1 MKRALMVLLLGCV
14 LQSGYGQ
21 EFLAKAKVALGAK
34 DTAAAIAGFEQA
46 LKAGQKPAEAN
57 YYLGA
62 IALSRGSLPNAIR
75 YLEEAVRI
83 DDENVDAL
91 RKLGEA
97 YMVNKNIPAALP
109 HLRRA
114 IKLAPKNGAAIA
126 AYGRAL
132 LAVDSVDAA
141 IIQLTRAKEFT
152 PNDPMIYEGLGDA
165 YGKQGVV
172 VMVVSNYQKA
182 IELEPRNVERRI
194 KLARVYE
201 KDRKY
206 TEAVRE
212 FEEIIKLD
220 STNAGSHMQK
230 GNILLRAKMY
240 KQAVSPLRTLT
251 QLQPKSVEGSVLL
264 TKALSGAGDYPE
276 VIKEA
281 KRSLKLD
288 STNTDVWRM
297 LAEAHIEVKD
307 YTEGLS
313 AYEALKRRNAFK
325 PEDQAKYG
333 LALARLGRDDEALKS
348 LLEAVAM
355 DSTNC
360 DAFFSLGSIYMKKRD
375 YEKASEMF
383 EKRIS
388 CDPKSLSLP
397 TYLNAAASYMQ
408 TKNYPRV
415 RELLTRVIEVKPDFL
430 QARLWLAR
438 YYTQVDSLDNAR
450 AEYDEVLRQ
459 IGSNTDKY
467 KKEAAEAYYLL
478 GMYHFRK
485 QSYGSAVES
494 FRKASGFGYED
505 PGLRLT
511 WGQAVMQTLDR
522 TGNPEDN
529 AKKIEESIRL
539 FRKVIDL
546 DPNNAQ
552 GHLWLAQALIQSRVE
567 AQDEKNKQIRED
579 ACGELRKVLKIEP
592 KNEDAKKAMERIG
605 CPGAK

>member
-1 MKRALMVLLLGCV
+1 
-14 LQSGYGQ
+14 
-21 EFLAKAKVALGAK
+21 
-34 DTAAAIAGFEQA
+34 
-46 LKAGQKPAEAN
+46 
-57 YYLGA
+57 
-62 IALSRGSLPNAIR
+62 
-75 YLEEAVRI
+75 
-83 DDENVDAL
+83 
-91 RKLGEA
+91 
-97 YMVNKNIPAALP
+97 
-109 HLRRA
+109 
-114 IKLAPKNGAAIA
+114 
-126 AYGRAL
+126 
-132 LAVDSVDAA
+132 
-141 IIQLTRAKEFT
+141 
-152 PNDPMIYEGLGDA
+152 
-165 YGKQGVV
+165 
-172 VMVVSNYQKA
+172 
-182 IELEPRNVERRI
+182 
-194 KLARVYE
+194 
-201 KDRKY
+201 
-206 TEAVRE
+206 
-212 FEEIIKLD
+212 
-220 STNAGSHMQK
+220 MQK

-264 TKALSGAGDYPE
+264 TKALSGAGDYVE

-281 KRSLKLD
+281 KRSLKMD

-297 LAEAHIEVKD
+297 LGNAHVEVKEFA
-307 YTEGLS
+307 EGLA

-325 PEDQAKYG
+325 PEDQAQYG

-348 LLEAVAM
+348 LLDAIAM

-360 DAFFSLGSIYMKKRD
+360 DAYFSLGSIYMKKRD

-388 CDPKSLSLP
+388 CDTRTLSLP

-408 TKNYPRV
+408 IKNYPRV

-438 YYTQVDSLDNAR
+438 YYTQVDSLDNAK
-450 AEYDEVLRQ
+450 AEYDEVLRE

-467 KKEAAEAYYLL
+467 KKEAAEAHYLL
-478 GMYHFRK
+478 GMYWFRK
-485 QSYGSAVES
+485 QAYGSAVES

-522 TGNPEDN
+522 TGTPEDN

-546 DPNNAQ
+546 DPTNAQ

-567 AQDEKNKQIRED
+567 GEDEKNKQLRDD
-579 ACGELRKVLKIEP
+579 ACGELRKVLKTEP

-605 CPGAK
+605 CQGAK

>member
-1 MKRALMVLLLGCV
+1 MMVVLLGCV

-21 EFLAKAKVALGAK
+21 EFLTKGKVALGAK
-34 DTAAAIAGFEQA
+34 DTAAAVAAFEQA
-46 LKAGQKPAEAN
+46 VKAGQKPGEAN

-62 IALSRGSLPNAIR
+62 IALARGNTPNAIR
-75 YLEEAVRI
+75 YLEEAVRY

-97 YMVNKNIPAALP
+97 QVLNKNVKAALP

-114 IKLAPKNGAAIA
+114 IKLAPKDGATMA

-141 IIQLTRAKEFT
+141 IVQFTRAKEFT
-152 PNDPMIYEGLGDA
+152 PDDPTIYEGLGDA
-165 YGKQGVV
+165 YGKQNVV

-206 TEAVRE
+206 TDAVRQ

-220 STNAGSHMQK
+220 STNAAAYMQK

-240 KQAVSPLRTLT
+240 KQAVPPLRTLT
-251 QLQPKSVEGSVLL
+251 QLQPKSAEASVLL
-264 TKALSGAGDYPE
+264 TKALSGAGDHPE
-276 VIKEA
+276 VVKEG

-288 STNTDVWRM
+288 SANTDVWR
-297 LAEAHIEVKD
+297 LVAQSQVETKE
-307 YTEGLS
+307 YTEALLS
-313 AYEALKRRNAFK
+313 YEALKRRNAFK
-325 PEDQAKYG
+325 PEDQAQYG

-355 DSTNC
+355 DTTNC
-360 DAFFSLGSIYMKKRD
+360 DAYFSLGAIYMKKRD
-375 YEKASEMF
+375 YEMASAMF

-438 YYTQVDSLDNAR
+438 YYTQVDSLDNAK
-450 AEYDEVLRQ
+450 AEYDEVLKQ
-459 IGSNTDKY
+459 IGSNTDKF
-467 KKEAAEAYYLL
+467 KKEAAEAHYLL
-478 GMYHFRK
+478 GMHYFRK
-485 QSYGSAVES
+485 QAFGSAVES
-494 FRKASGFGYED
+494 FRRASGLGYED
-505 PGLRLT
+505 PNLRLT

-522 TGNPEDN
+522 TGNAEEN
-529 AKKIEESIRL
+529 AVKIQESIRL
-539 FRKVIDL
+539 FRKVIEL

-552 GHLWLAQALIQSRVE
+552 GHLWLAQGLIQSRVE
-567 AQDEKNKQIRED
+567 GEDEKNKQLRDD

>member
-1 MKRALMVLLLGCV
+1 MKQVMMVLFLGCV
-14 LQSGYGQ
+14 LQYGYGQ
-21 EFLAKAKVALGAK
+21 DFLTKGKVALGAK
-34 DTAAAIAGFEQA
+34 DTSAAITAFEA
-46 LKAGQKPAEAN
+46 AVKAGQKPGEAN
-57 YYLGA
+57 YYLGS
-62 IALSRGSLPNAIR
+62 IALARGNMPNAIR
-75 YLEEAVRI
+75 YLEEAVRY

-97 YMVNKNIPAALP
+97 QVLNKNVKAALP

-114 IKLAPKNGAAIA
+114 IKLAPKNGEAMA

-132 LAVDSVDAA
+132 LTVDSVDAA
-141 IIQLTRAKEFT
+141 IVQFTRAKEFS
-152 PNDPMIYEGLGDA
+152 PDDPTIYEGLGDA
-165 YGKQGVV
+165 YGRQNVV

-194 KLARVYE
+194 KLANVYE
-201 KDRKY
+201 RDRKY

-212 FEEIIKLD
+212 YDEIIKLD
-220 STNAGSHMQK
+220 STNAGAYMQK
-230 GNILLRAKMY
+230 GNILLRAKLY
-240 KQAVSPLRTLT
+240 RQAVPTLRALT

-264 TKALSGAGDYPE
+264 TKALSGAGDYAE
-276 VIKEA
+276 VVKEG

-288 STNTDVWRM
+288 SANTDVWRM
-297 LAEAHIEVKD
+297 VAQAQVETKE
-307 YTEGLS
+307 YTEALTS
-313 AYEALKRRNAFK
+313 YDALKRRKAFK
-325 PEDQAKYG
+325 PEDQAQYG

-360 DAFFSLGSIYMKKRD
+360 DAFFSLGAIYMKKRD
-375 YEKASEMF
+375 YEKAAGMF

-388 CDPKSLSLP
+388 CDTNSLSLP

-438 YYTQVDSLDNAR
+438 YYTQVDSLDNAKS
-450 AEYDEVLRQ
+450 EYDEVLKQ
-459 IGSNTDKY
+459 IGTNTDKY
-467 KKEAAEAYYLL
+467 KKEAGEAHYLL
-478 GMYHFRK
+478 GMYYFRK
-485 QSYGSAVES
+485 QSFASAVES

-522 TGNPEDN
+522 TGNAEEN
-529 AKKIEESIRL
+529 AAKIQESIRL
-539 FRKVIDL
+539 FRKVIEL

-552 GHLWLAQALIQSRVE
+552 GHLWLAQGLIQSRVE
-567 AQDEKNKQIRED
+567 GDDEKNKQLRDD

-592 KNEDAKKAMERIG
+592 KNEDSKKAMERIG